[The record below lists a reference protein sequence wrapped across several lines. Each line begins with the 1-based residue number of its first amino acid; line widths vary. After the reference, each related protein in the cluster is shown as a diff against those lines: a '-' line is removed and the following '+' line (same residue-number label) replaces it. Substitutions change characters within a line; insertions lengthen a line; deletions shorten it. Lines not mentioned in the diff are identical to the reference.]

1 MFSGQ
6 FWKRVEY
13 SNESEWASSVTESVW
28 RLGFG
33 ALMVYRYDLKKRF
46 LVSPIIKEYE
56 NEIHVW
62 YEVTK
67 KLLQLPQCHECSE
80 YSKEA
85 VCL

>member
-1 MFSGQ
+1 
-6 FWKRVEY
+6 
-13 SNESEWASSVTESVW
+13 
-28 RLGFG
+28 
-33 ALMVYRYDLKKRF
+33 MVYRYDLKKRF

-80 YSKEA
+80 YSKES